1 MRLRRPCFPIPGSKL
16 VAGADLGETM
26 RLVLCDDNLLLG
38 EALAPALTASG
49 HQIAAITTSLAG
61 GLAAIRAHRPDAC
74 LIGLRFP
81 GEDGLAGIRAIRQRH
96 PGTAI
101 VILARAADPP
111 IAWEARKLG
120 AAGFLSRDVNVAQ
133 IAQALAAVAAGGMVF
148 EPGLRSRPV
157 ARASRRDRRLYELT
171 PREQE
176 VLRRIVDGQGTGQMA
191 KEMNIATSTLR
202 SYVKTLLTK
211 LGTHSRLQAA
221 ALASREGLVAEA
233 AA

>member
-1 MRLRRPCFPIPGSKL
+1 MRPRKLLSPSSGSKL
-16 VAGADLGETM
+16 EAGDDGGETM

-49 HQIAAITTSLAG
+49 HQVAAITTSLAG
-61 GLAAIRAHRPDAC
+61 GLAAIRVRKPDAC

-81 GEDGLAGIRAIRQRH
+81 DGDGLPGIRAIRQRH
-96 PGTAI
+96 PGTAV
-101 VILARAADPP
+101 VILARAADPSVV
-111 IAWEARKLG
+111 WEARNLG
-120 AAGFLSRDVNVAQ
+120 VAGFLSKDANVAQ
-133 IAQALAAVAAGGMVF
+133 ITQALAAVAAGGTVF
-148 EPGLRSRPV
+148 EPGLPCRLV
-157 ARASRRDRRLYELT
+157 ARAARRDRRAYELT

-191 KEMNIATSTLR
+191 REMNIATSTLR

-221 ALASREGLVAEA
+221 ALASREGLVAQVPA
-233 AA
+233 

>member
-1 MRLRRPCFPIPGSKL
+1 
-16 VAGADLGETM
+16 
-26 RLVLCDDNLLLG
+26 
-38 EALAPALTASG
+38 LTASG

-61 GLAAIRAHRPDAC
+61 GLAAIRARRPDAC

-96 PGTAI
+96 PGTAV
-101 VILARAADPP
+101 VILARAADPSV
-111 IAWEARKLG
+111 AWGARKLG
-120 AAGFLSRDVNVAQ
+120 VAGFLSKDVNVTQ
-133 IAQALAAVAAGGMVF
+133 IVQALAAVAAGGTVF
-148 EPGLRSRPV
+148 EPGLPSRPV
-157 ARASRRDRRLYELT
+157 ATAPRRDLRLYELT
-171 PREQE
+171 PRERE

-221 ALASREGLVAEA
+221 ALASREGLVAKVPA
-233 AA
+233 

>member
-1 MRLRRPCFPIPGSKL
+1 
-16 VAGADLGETM
+16 M

-61 GLAAIRAHRPDAC
+61 GLAAIRARRPDAC

-81 GEDGLAGIRAIRQRH
+81 GQDGLAGIRAIRQRH
-96 PGTAI
+96 PGTA
-101 VILARAADPP
+101 VVVMARAADPST
-111 IAWEARKLG
+111 ASEARKLG
-120 AAGFLSRDVNVAQ
+120 AAGFLSKDANVAQ
-133 IAQALAAVAAGGMVF
+133 IAEALAEVAAGGTVF
-148 EPGLRSRPV
+148 EPGLPSPPV
-157 ARASRRDRRLYELT
+157 ARAPRRDRRVYELT
-171 PREQE
+171 PRERE

-221 ALASREGLVAEA
+221 ALASREGLVAEVPA
-233 AA
+233 

>member
-1 MRLRRPCFPIPGSKL
+1 
-16 VAGADLGETM
+16 M

-49 HQIAAITTSLAG
+49 HQIAAITTSMSG
-61 GLAAIRAHRPDAC
+61 GLAAIRARRPDAC

-81 GEDGLAGIRAIRQRH
+81 GEDGLAGIRVIRQRH
-96 PGTAI
+96 PGTAV
-101 VILARAADPP
+101 VILARAADPS
-111 IAWEARKLG
+111 IAWEARRLG
-120 AAGFLSRDVNVAQ
+120 VAGFLSKDANVTQ
-133 IAQALAAVAAGGMVF
+133 IAQALAAVAAGATVF
-148 EPGLRSRPV
+148 EPDLPSRPA
-157 ARASRRDRRLYELT
+157 ARAPRRGRRVYELT

-221 ALASREGLVAEA
+221 AVASREGLVAEMPA
-233 AA
+233 

>member
-1 MRLRRPCFPIPGSKL
+1 MRPRKLLSPSSGSKL
-16 VAGADLGETM
+16 EAGDDGGETM

-96 PGTAI
+96 PGTS
-101 VILARAADPP
+101 VLILARAADPS

-120 AAGFLSRDVNVAQ
+120 VAGFLSKDANVAQ
-133 IAQALAAVAAGGMVF
+133 ITQALATIAAGETVF
-148 EPGLRSRPV
+148 EPGLPSRP
-157 ARASRRDRRLYELT
+157 APRAPRRDRRVYELT

-191 KEMNIATSTLR
+191 REMNIATSTLR

-221 ALASREGLVAEA
+221 ALASREGLVAQVPE
-233 AA
+233 

>member
-1 MRLRRPCFPIPGSKL
+1 MRLRRLRFPTPGSKL
-16 VAGADLGETM
+16 VAGADFGETM

-120 AAGFLSRDVNVAQ
+120 VAGFLSKDANVAQ
-133 IAQALAAVAAGGMVF
+133 IAQALAEVAAGGTVF
-148 EPGLRSRPV
+148 EPGLSSRPV
-157 ARASRRDRRLYELT
+157 TGVSRGDRRLYELT

-221 ALASREGLVAEA
+221 ALASREGLVAGA

>member
-1 MRLRRPCFPIPGSKL
+1 M
-16 VAGADLGETM
+16 
-26 RLVLCDDNLLLG
+26 
-38 EALAPALTASG
+38 
-49 HQIAAITTSLAG
+49 
-61 GLAAIRAHRPDAC
+61 RAHRPDAC

-81 GEDGLAGIRAIRQRH
+81 GEDGLARIRAIRQRH

-101 VILARAADPP
+101 VILARAADPSM
-111 IAWEARKLG
+111 AWEARKLG
-120 AAGFLSRDVNVAQ
+120 VAGFLSKDVNVAQ
-133 IAQALAAVAAGGMVF
+133 IAQALAAVAAGGTVF
-148 EPGLRSRPV
+148 EPGLPSRPV
-157 ARASRRDRRLYELT
+157 AGTSRRDRRLYELT

-176 VLRRIVDGQGTGQMA
+176 VLRRIVNGQGTGQMA

-221 ALASREGLVAEA
+221 ALASREGLVAGA

>member
-1 MRLRRPCFPIPGSKL
+1 MPLSRLRFPRPGSKL
-16 VAGADLGETM
+16 MAGPDFGETM

-74 LIGLRFP
+74 LIGLRPP

-96 PGTAI
+96 PGTAV
-101 VILARAADPP
+101 VILARAADPS
-111 IAWEARKLG
+111 IAWGARKLG
-120 AAGFLSRDVNVAQ
+120 VAGFLSKDANVAQ
-133 IAQALAAVAAGGMVF
+133 IAQALAAVAAGGTVF
-148 EPGLRSRPV
+148 EPGLTSRPPD
-157 ARASRRDRRLYELT
+157 RARRDRQVYELT

-191 KEMNIATSTLR
+191 KEMNIAISTLR

-221 ALASREGLVAEA
+221 ALASREELIAEMSA
-233 AA
+233 

>member
-1 MRLRRPCFPIPGSKL
+1 
-16 VAGADLGETM
+16 M

-61 GLAAIRAHRPDAC
+61 GLAAIRAHKPDAC
-74 LIGLRFP
+74 LIGLRLP
-81 GEDGLAGIRAIRQRH
+81 GGDGLAGIRAIKQRH
-96 PGTAI
+96 PGTAV

-111 IAWEARKLG
+111 VAWEARELG
-120 AAGFLSRDVNVAQ
+120 VVGFLSKDANVAQ
-133 IAQALAAVAAGGMVF
+133 ITQALAMVAAGETVF
-148 EPGLRSRPV
+148 EPGLSSRPV
-157 ARASRRDRRLYELT
+157 AGAPRRDRRVYELT

-221 ALASREGLVAEA
+221 ALASREGLVAQVPA
-233 AA
+233 

>member
-1 MRLRRPCFPIPGSKL
+1 
-16 VAGADLGETM
+16 M

-49 HQIAAITTSLAG
+49 HQVAAITTSLAG

-81 GEDGLAGIRAIRQRH
+81 GEDGLAGIRAIRQGH
-96 PGTAI
+96 PGTS
-101 VILARAADPP
+101 VVVLARAAGPS
-111 IAWEARKLG
+111 IASDAQRLG
-120 AAGFLSRDVNVAQ
+120 VAGFLSKDANVAQ
-133 IAQALAAVAAGGMVF
+133 IAQALAAVAAGETVF
-148 EPGLRSRPV
+148 EPGLPSRPA
-157 ARASRRDRRLYELT
+157 ARAPRRHRRVYELT

-176 VLRRIVDGQGTGQMA
+176 VLRRIVEGQGTGQMA
-191 KEMNIATSTLR
+191 TEMNIATSTLR

-221 ALASREGLVAEA
+221 ALASREGLVAQA

>member
-1 MRLRRPCFPIPGSKL
+1 
-16 VAGADLGETM
+16 M

-74 LIGLRFP
+74 LIGLRLP

-96 PGTAI
+96 PGTAV
-101 VILARAADPP
+101 VILARAADPS
-111 IAWEARKLG
+111 IAWGARKLG
-120 AAGFLSRDVNVAQ
+120 VAGFLSKDANVAQ
-133 IAQALAAVAAGGMVF
+133 IAQALAAVAAGGTVF
-148 EPGLRSRPV
+148 EPGLTSRPP
-157 ARASRRDRRLYELT
+157 ARARRDRRVYELT

-191 KEMNIATSTLR
+191 KEMNIAISTLR

-221 ALASREGLVAEA
+221 ALASREELIAEMSA
-233 AA
+233 

>member
-1 MRLRRPCFPIPGSKL
+1 M
-16 VAGADLGETM
+16 GETM

-74 LIGLRFP
+74 LMGLCFP

-96 PGTAI
+96 PGTSV
-101 VILARAADPP
+101 VILTRTADPS
-111 IAWEARKLG
+111 IASQARQLG
-120 AAGFLSRDVNVAQ
+120 VAGFLSKDANVAQ
-133 IAQALAAVAAGGMVF
+133 IAQALATVEAGKTVF
-148 EPGLRSRPV
+148 EPGLRSRMA
-157 ARASRRDRRLYELT
+157 ARAPRRDRPVYELT
-171 PREQE
+171 PREHE

-221 ALASREGLVAEA
+221 ALASREGLVAQVPA
-233 AA
+233 

>member
-1 MRLRRPCFPIPGSKL
+1 
-16 VAGADLGETM
+16 M

-49 HQIAAITTSLAG
+49 HQVAAITTSLAG

-74 LIGLRFP
+74 LIGLRLP

-96 PGTAI
+96 PGTA
-101 VILARAADPP
+101 VVTLARAADPS
-111 IAWEARKLG
+111 IAWGARKLG
-120 AAGFLSRDVNVAQ
+120 VAGFLSKDANVAQ
-133 IAQALAAVAAGGMVF
+133 IVQALAAVAAGGTVF
-148 EPGLRSRPV
+148 EPGLTSRPAAG
-157 ARASRRDRRLYELT
+157 ARRHDRRVYELT

-191 KEMNIATSTLR
+191 TEMNIATSTLR

-221 ALASREGLVAEA
+221 ALASREGLVAEMPA
-233 AA
+233 

>member
-1 MRLRRPCFPIPGSKL
+1 
-16 VAGADLGETM
+16 M

-74 LIGLRFP
+74 LVGLRFP
-81 GEDGLAGIRAIRQRH
+81 GEDGLAGIRTIRQRH
-96 PGTAI
+96 PGTVV
-101 VILARAADPP
+101 VILARAAGPS

-120 AAGFLSRDVNVAQ
+120 VAGFLSKDANVAQ
-133 IAQALAAVAAGGMVF
+133 IAEALATVAAGETVF
-148 EPGLRSRPV
+148 EPGLPSRPA
-157 ARASRRDRRLYELT
+157 ARAPRCDRRLYELT
-171 PREQE
+171 PREKE
-176 VLRRIVDGQGTGQMA
+176 VLRRIVEGQGTGQMA
-191 KEMNIATSTLR
+191 EEMNIATSTLR

-221 ALASREGLVAEA
+221 ALASREGLVAQVPA
-233 AA
+233 

>member
-1 MRLRRPCFPIPGSKL
+1 
-16 VAGADLGETM
+16 M

-38 EALAPALTASG
+38 EALAPVLTAGG

-61 GLAAIRAHRPDAC
+61 GLAAIRAHKPDAC

-81 GEDGLAGIRAIRQRH
+81 GEDDLAGIRAIRQRH
-96 PGTAI
+96 PGTAV
-101 VILARAADPP
+101 VILARAADPS

-120 AAGFLSRDVNVAQ
+120 VAGFLSKDANVAQ
-133 IAQALAAVAAGGMVF
+133 ITQALTAVAAGESVF
-148 EPGLRSRPV
+148 EPGLPGRP
-157 ARASRRDRRLYELT
+157 ATRTPRRDQRVYELT
-171 PREQE
+171 PREHE

-191 KEMNIATSTLR
+191 KEMNISTSTLR

-221 ALASREGLVAEA
+221 ALASREGLVAQVPA
-233 AA
+233 

>member
-1 MRLRRPCFPIPGSKL
+1 
-16 VAGADLGETM
+16 M
-26 RLVLCDDNLLLG
+26 RLVFCDDNLLLG
-38 EALAPALTASG
+38 EALAPSLTASG
-49 HQIAAITTSLAG
+49 HQVAAITTSLAG

-81 GEDGLAGIRAIRQRH
+81 GEDGLAGMRAIRQRH

-101 VILARAADPP
+101 VILARAADPS
-111 IAWEARKLG
+111 IAWEARRLG
-120 AAGFLSRDVNVAQ
+120 VAAFLSKDVNVAQ
-133 IAQALAAVAAGGMVF
+133 IAQALAAVEAGGTVF
-148 EPGLRSRPV
+148 EPGLPSRPV
-157 ARASRRDRRLYELT
+157 AGASRRDRRVYELT

-176 VLRRIVDGQGTGQMA
+176 VLRRIVNGQGTGQMS

-221 ALASREGLVAEA
+221 ALASREGLVAEVPA
-233 AA
+233 

>member
-1 MRLRRPCFPIPGSKL
+1 
-16 VAGADLGETM
+16 M

-49 HQIAAITTSLAG
+49 HQITAITTSLAG
-61 GLAAIRAHRPDAC
+61 GLAAIRARKPDAC
-74 LIGLRFP
+74 LIGLRSP

-96 PGTAI
+96 PGTA
-101 VILARAADPP
+101 VVVLARAADPSA
-111 IAWEARKLG
+111 AWEARKLG
-120 AAGFLSRDVNVAQ
+120 VAGFLSKDANVAQ
-133 IAQALAAVAAGGMVF
+133 ITRALATVAAGETVF
-148 EPGLRSRPV
+148 EPGLTSRPL
-157 ARASRRDRRLYELT
+157 ARAPRHDRRVYELT

-191 KEMNIATSTLR
+191 REMNIATSTLR

-221 ALASREGLVAEA
+221 ALASREGLVAQVPA
-233 AA
+233 

>member
-1 MRLRRPCFPIPGSKL
+1 M
-16 VAGADLGETM
+16 GENM

-61 GLAAIRAHRPDAC
+61 GLAAIRAHKPDAC
-74 LIGLRFP
+74 LISLCFP

-96 PGTAI
+96 PGTSV
-101 VILARAADPP
+101 VILTRTADPSM
-111 IAWEARKLG
+111 ASEARQLG
-120 AAGFLSRDVNVAQ
+120 VAGFLSKDANVAQ
-133 IAQALAAVAAGGMVF
+133 IAQALAAVAAGEAVF
-148 EPGLRSRPV
+148 EPGLPSRRV
-157 ARASRRDRRLYELT
+157 ATAPRRDRRVYELT

-191 KEMNIATSTLR
+191 KEMNIAISTLR

-221 ALASREGLVAEA
+221 ALASREGLVAHA
-233 AA
+233 PAVPVPA